1 MRNIPQITLIKGES
15 MITRKLYMARAG
27 FIVVM
32 FLLLIAFPYDAIG
45 GGPKIEIEA
54 VVDAVVTKE
63 GCHFVNV
70 VIPDGNIHTFT
81 YVSDFVTTLKKGDK
95 VTIKF
100 KTFYMLDVYIRE
112 PYLSYMW
119 KGIEMVP

>member
-1 MRNIPQITLIKGES
+1 
-15 MITRKLYMARAG
+15 MITRKMNMAKAG
-27 FIVVM
+27 LIVVM
-32 FLLLIAFPYDAIG
+32 FLILIVFPYDAIG

-119 KGIEMVP
+119 RGIEMVP